1 MTFHPE
7 VLWAQRSSETDETKV
22 SDPTRICVERVAHQ
36 VASQN
41 VLYVTV
47 NLPDIKPD
55 TLQYDLTPTKLSFK
69 AKAGK

>member
-1 MTFHPE
+1 MYTG
-7 VLWAQRSSETDETKV
+7 
-22 SDPTRICVERVAHQ
+22 

-41 VLYVTV
+41 ILYVTV

-55 TLQYDLTPTKLSFK
+55 TLQYDLTPTTLSFK